1 MRTAGLTMAD
11 VWAERVLNLRGV
23 ETQRFERIPAT
34 VGVLVDTIELAHHGQ
49 DQKYRPYLH
58 VIGEMRTI
66 ALPEG
71 MPHGLTELTYP
82 VGSEQIDVF
91 YEFDDT
97 QLVHLAQKGYFQ
109 TGFRV
114 PDGRVTGVEWE
125 LPAEIDAVV
134 LAPDPGVDGGQ
145 LPVVFAHVHRRGDL
159 PASLE
164 TSGYDLAAYFDD
176 FSRSGAE
183 VARVTGER
191 EATTRSGELDS
202 LFGEDVYDVESVR
215 EDREVVAAP
224 TAVDEFDGRKRE
236 IEDAIEAE
244 RAAFQAGLAAEEGT
258 PEHLYAQQ
266 VAPSL
271 DESAEDEKGSDR
283 EMARWTAPSL
293 VRKPAV
299 EAGPGDVD
307 FGDEAFSAT
316 GPSSL
321 ERRKAEV
328 VARAAELEHASSE
341 DGREY

>member
-23 ETQRFERIPAT
+23 QTQRFERIPAT
-34 VGVLVDTIELAHHGQ
+34 VGVLVDTIELAHHGP
-49 DQKYRPYLH
+49 DHKYRPYLH
-58 VIGEMRTI
+58 GIGEIRTI

-91 YEFDDT
+91 YEFDDA

-109 TGFRV
+109 PGFRV

-134 LAPDPGVDGGQ
+134 LSPDLGVDGGQ
-145 LPVVFAHVHRRGDL
+145 WPVVFAHVHRRGDL

-176 FSRSGAE
+176 FSRSGVE
-183 VARVTGER
+183 VADKRTVDI
-191 EATTRSGELDS
+191 RSGELDS
-202 LFGEDVYDVESVR
+202 LFGEDVYDVESG
-215 EDREVVAAP
+215 REVGEAVAEF
-224 TAVDEFDGRKRE
+224 TAVDEFAGRRQE
-236 IEDAIEAE
+236 IEKAIEAE
-244 RAAFQAGLAAEEGT
+244 RQAFQAGLAAEEGT

-266 VAPSL
+266 VASSL
-271 DESAEDEKGSDR
+271 VESDGDERDGDR
-283 EMARWTAPSL
+283 ERAERMVPSP
-293 VRKPAV
+293 VRGPV
-299 EAGPGDVD
+299 IEAGPGDVD
-307 FGDEAFSAT
+307 FGSGDEVFPAT

-328 VARAAELEHASSE
+328 AARAAELDQASNE
-341 DGREY
+341 GGREY

>member
-1 MRTAGLTMAD
+1 MAD

-23 ETQRFERIPAT
+23 RTQRFERIPAT

-49 DQKYRPYLH
+49 DRKYRPYLH

-91 YEFDDT
+91 YEFDDA
-97 QLVHLAQKGYFQ
+97 QLIHLAQKGYYQ
-109 TGFRV
+109 TSFRV

-134 LAPDPGVDGGQ
+134 LAPDPDVDGGQ
-145 LPVVFAHVHRRGDL
+145 LPVVFAHVHRRGHL
-159 PASLE
+159 PANLE

-183 VARVTGER
+183 VIRVADER
-191 EATTRSGELDS
+191 TMAIRSGELDS

-215 EDREVVAAP
+215 EDRETVAESM
-224 TAVDEFDGRKRE
+224 AVDEFDGRKRE

-244 RAAFQAGLAAEEGT
+244 RAAFQADLAAEEGT
-258 PEHLYAQQ
+258 PEHVYAQQ
-266 VAPSL
+266 VATSL
-271 DESAEDEKGSDR
+271 AEEREDDESEDHERAREVTVPLRSD
-283 EMARWTAPSL
+283 
-293 VRKPAV
+293 PAF
-299 EAGPGDVD
+299 ESDDLD
-307 FGDEAFSAT
+307 FGLGDIGP

-328 VARAAELEHASSE
+328 AARAAELEQTLSE
-341 DGREY
+341 DEREY